1 MLKNPK
7 NRKKTQ
13 NNQKFLK
20 KTKKLTLINRQI
32 MQKMVEFIEK
42 KSEIGKFLKKNV
54 KNVKKN
60 IKTIE
65 KNQHFEEKPQKFEK
79 KNTKL

>member
-42 KSEIGKFLKKNV
+42 KIRNRKIL
-54 KNVKKN
+54 
-60 IKTIE
+60 
-65 KNQHFEEKPQKFEK
+65 EK
-79 KNTKL
+79 KHKKCKKT